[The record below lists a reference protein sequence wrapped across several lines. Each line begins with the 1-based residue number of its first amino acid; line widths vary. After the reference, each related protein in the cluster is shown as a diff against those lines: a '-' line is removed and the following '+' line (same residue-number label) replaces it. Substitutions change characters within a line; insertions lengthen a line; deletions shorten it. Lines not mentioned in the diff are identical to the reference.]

1 MENKPAQKY
10 YLYQKIASGLEQQIK
25 NNVLAIGDKL
35 PSLREFCKIHGT
47 SQTTAIKVYYEL
59 ESKGLIETRPKS
71 GYFISSSLR
80 RVPGLPQTSQP
91 DPESGHIVIE
101 ELLERVYH
109 NPAPINIAL
118 AHAVVADELLPV
130 AKLNKGLVL
139 AMRELKG
146 SGTAYGEIQ
155 GNEKLRKQIARHTFN
170 MPDLSHENII
180 TTAGCINAI
189 AYAMMALGKTG
200 DTIAVESPVYFGVL
214 QLARSLGLKVL
225 ELPTHPQTGI
235 EIDALK
241 KALEANKINLCLLV
255 SNFSNPLGSLMPD
268 EHKKEVV
275 RLIQK
280 YNIPLIED
288 DIYGDIYFGAN
299 RPGTCKGFDESG
311 LVLWCS
317 SVSKTLAPG
326 YRVGWLSPGKFKSEI
341 LRLKLFHSIA
351 STSITQEVIANFLET
366 GRYEHHL
373 RKLRNT
379 LHTNSLQYI
388 RAIHD
393 YFPEGTKV
401 SRPQGGMVL
410 WVEFD
415 QKIDTVKLYDLALKK
430 GISIAPGRLFTLQDQ
445 FSNCMRLNY
454 GTPWNDRLDKG
465 LKDLA
470 DSAIHLYNNF
480 K

>member
-1 MENKPAQKY
+1 MQRGSVQKY
-10 YLYQKIASGLEQQIK
+10 HLYQKIANGLELQIK

-35 PSLREFCKIHGT
+35 PSLRDLCKIHGT

-71 GYFISSSLR
+71 GYFVSGSLKR
-80 RVPGLPQTSQP
+80 NPGLPKTSRP
-91 DPESGHIVIE
+91 ATESSNMPVE
-101 ELLERVYH
+101 ELLEKVYS
-109 NPAPINIAL
+109 NSGPVNLAL
-118 AHAVVADELLPV
+118 ANAVVADELLPI
-130 AKLNKGLVL
+130 AKLNKGLVQ

-146 SGTAYGEIQ
+146 SGTAYGELQ
-155 GNEKLRKQIARHTFN
+155 GNERLRKQLARQAFH
-170 MPDLSHENII
+170 MPDLSHEDII
-180 TTAGCINAI
+180 TTSGCVNAI
-189 AYAMMALGKTG
+189 SYAMMALAKPG
-200 DTIAVESPVYFGVL
+200 DTIAVESPVYFGIL
-214 QLARSLGLKVL
+214 QLARSLGLKVM

-241 KALEANKINLCLLV
+241 KALESKKINLCLLV

-280 YNIPLIED
+280 HHIPLIED
-288 DIYGDIYFGAN
+288 DIYGDIYFGTG
-299 RPGTCKGFDESG
+299 RPSTCKTFDESG
-311 LVLWCS
+311 LVLCCS

-326 YRVGWLSPGKFKSEI
+326 YRVGWLSPGKFKTEI
-341 LRLKLFHSIA
+341 LRLKLFHSI
-351 STSITQEVIANFLET
+351 TTTNITQEVIANFLET

-373 RKLRNT
+373 RKLRST

-388 RAIHD
+388 RAIND

-401 SRPQGGMVL
+401 SRPQGGIVL

-415 QKIDTVKLYDLALKK
+415 QKMDTLKLYDQAIRR

-445 FSNCMRLNY
+445 FSNCIRLNY
-454 GTPWNDRLDKG
+454 GMSWNDKLDKG
-465 LKDLA
+465 LRDLA
-470 DSAIHLYNNF
+470 EIAGQLNRGF
-480 K
+480 

>member
-1 MENKPAQKY
+1 MQTKLVKKH
-10 YLYQKIASGLEQQIK
+10 YLYQRIASGLEQQIK

-35 PSLREFCKIHGT
+35 PSLRDFCKLYGT

-59 ESKGLIETRPKS
+59 ESRGLIETRPKS
-71 GYFISSSLR
+71 GYFISGSLKR
-80 RVPGLPQTSQP
+80 IPALPKTSQP
-91 DPESGHIVIE
+91 SPESGQIMIE
-101 ELLERVYH
+101 ELLEKVYN
-109 NPAPINIAL
+109 NPAPIGITL
-118 AHAVVADELLPV
+118 AHAVVSDELLPI
-130 AKLNKGLVL
+130 AKLNKGLVQ

-155 GNEKLRKQIARHTFN
+155 GNEKLRKQIVRHAYT
-170 MPDLSHENII
+170 MPDLSHEDVI

-189 AYAMMALGKTG
+189 SYAMMALAKSG
-200 DTIAVESPVYFGVL
+200 DTIAVESPVYFGIL
-214 QLARSLGLKVL
+214 QLARSLGLRVL

-235 EIDALK
+235 EIGALK
-241 KALEANKINLCLLV
+241 KALEANQINLCLLV

-280 YNIPLIED
+280 HNIPLIED

-299 RPGTCKGFDESG
+299 RPNTCKTFDESG

-317 SVSKTLAPG
+317 SISKTLAPG
-326 YRVGWLSPGKFKSEI
+326 YRVGWISPGKFKSEI
-341 LRLKLFHSIA
+341 LRIKLFHAIA
-351 STSITQEVIANFLET
+351 STNITQEVIANFLET

-379 LHTNSLQYI
+379 LQANSLQYI
-388 RAIHD
+388 RAIND

-415 QKIDTVKLYDLALKK
+415 QKIDTIELYDLAIKK
-430 GISIAPGRLFTLQDQ
+430 GVSIAPGRLFSLQDQ

-454 GTPWNDRLDKG
+454 GTPWNDALEKG

-470 DSAIHLYNNF
+470 AIAMQLNSIY
-480 K
+480 

>member
-1 MENKPAQKY
+1 MQKESVQKY
-10 YLYQKIASGLEQQIK
+10 HLYQKIANGLELQIK

-35 PSLREFCKIHGT
+35 PSLRDFCKLHGT

-59 ESKGLIETRPKS
+59 ESKGLVETRPKS
-71 GYFISSSLR
+71 GYFVSGSLKR
-80 RVPGLPQTSQP
+80 NPGLPKTSRP
-91 DPESGHIVIE
+91 ATESSNMPIE
-101 ELLERVYH
+101 ELLEKVYS
-109 NPAPINIAL
+109 NAGPVDIAL
-118 AHAVVADELLPV
+118 SNAVVADELLPI
-130 AKLNKGLVL
+130 AKLNKGLVQ

-146 SGTAYGEIQ
+146 SGTAYGELQ
-155 GNEKLRKQIARHTFN
+155 GNERLRRQLARQAFH
-170 MPDLSHENII
+170 MPELSHEDII
-180 TTAGCINAI
+180 TTSGCVNAI
-189 AYAMMALGKTG
+189 SYALMALAKPG
-200 DTIAVESPVYFGVL
+200 DTIAVESPVYFGIL
-214 QLARSLGLKVL
+214 QLARSLGLKVM

-241 KALEANKINLCLLV
+241 KSLEANKIDLCLLI

-275 RLIQK
+275 RLIQQ

-288 DIYGDIYFGAN
+288 DIYGDIYFGTS
-299 RPGTCKGFDESG
+299 RPNTCKTFDESG
-311 LVLWCS
+311 LVLCCS

-326 YRVGWLSPGKFKSEI
+326 YRVGWLAPGKFKTEI
-341 LRLKLFHSIA
+341 LRLKLFHSIT
-351 STSITQEVIANFLET
+351 STNITQEVIANFLET

-388 RAIHD
+388 RAIND

-401 SRPQGGMVL
+401 SRPQGGIVL

-415 QKIDTVKLYDLALKK
+415 QKIDTLKMYDQAIKR

-445 FSNCMRLNY
+445 FSNCIRLNY
-454 GTPWNDRLDKG
+454 GMSWNSKLEKG
-465 LKDLA
+465 LRDLA
-470 DSAIHLYNNF
+470 DIAGSLNHGS
-480 K
+480 

>member
-1 MENKPAQKY
+1 MQKKSVQKY
-10 YLYQKIASGLEQQIK
+10 HLYQKIANGLELQIR

-35 PSLREFCKIHGT
+35 PSLRDFCKLHGT

-59 ESKGLIETRPKS
+59 ESKGLVETRPKS
-71 GYFISSSLR
+71 GYFVSGSLKR
-80 RVPGLPQTSQP
+80 NPGLPKTSQP
-91 DPESGHIVIE
+91 GTESSNMPIE
-101 ELLERVYH
+101 VLLEKVYS
-109 NPAPINIAL
+109 NAGPVDIAL
-118 AHAVVADELLPV
+118 SNAVVADELLPI
-130 AKLNKGLVL
+130 AKLNKGLVQ

-146 SGTAYGEIQ
+146 SGTAYGELQ
-155 GNEKLRKQIARHTFN
+155 GNERLRRQLARQAFH
-170 MPDLSHENII
+170 MPELSHEDII
-180 TTAGCINAI
+180 TTSGCVNAI
-189 AYAMMALGKTG
+189 SYALMALAKPG
-200 DTIAVESPVYFGVL
+200 DTIAVESPVYFGIL
-214 QLARSLGLKVL
+214 QLARSLGLKVM

-241 KALEANKINLCLLV
+241 KALEANKIDLCLLI

-275 RLIQK
+275 RLIQQ

-288 DIYGDIYFGAN
+288 DIYGDIYFGTS
-299 RPGTCKGFDESG
+299 RPNTCKTFDESG
-311 LVLWCS
+311 LILCCS

-326 YRVGWLSPGKFKSEI
+326 YRVGWLAPGKFKTEI
-341 LRLKLFHSIA
+341 LRLKLFHSIT
-351 STSITQEVIANFLET
+351 STNITQEVIANFLET

-388 RAIHD
+388 RAIND

-401 SRPQGGMVL
+401 SRPQGGIVL

-415 QKIDTVKLYDLALKK
+415 QKIDTLKMYDQAIKR

-445 FSNCMRLNY
+445 FSNCIRLNY
-454 GTPWNDRLDKG
+454 GMSWNSKLEKG
-465 LKDLA
+465 LRDLA
-470 DSAIHLYNNF
+470 DIAGSLNHGS
-480 K
+480 

>member
-1 MENKPAQKY
+1 MQNKLAQKDH
-10 YLYQKIASGLEQQIK
+10 LYQRIANGLEQQIK

-35 PSLREFCKIHGT
+35 PSLREFCKRYGT

-71 GYFISSSLR
+71 GYYISGSLKR
-80 RVPGLPQTSQP
+80 IPALPKISEPSAETSQ
-91 DPESGHIVIE
+91 VQIE
-101 ELLERVYH
+101 DLLEKVY
-109 NPAPINIAL
+109 NNATPMNITL
-118 AHAVVADELLPV
+118 AHAVVADELLPI
-130 AKLNKGLVL
+130 AKLNKGMIQ

-155 GNEKLRKQIARHTFN
+155 GNEKLRKQIARHAFTI
-170 MPDLSHENII
+170 PELSPENII
-180 TTAGCINAI
+180 TTNGCINAI
-189 AYAMMALGKTG
+189 SYAMMALGKPG

-235 EIDALK
+235 EIEALTQ
-241 KALEANKINLCLLV
+241 ALEANKINLCLLV

-280 YNIPLIED
+280 HNVPLIED
-288 DIYGDIYFGAN
+288 DIYGDIYFGTN
-299 RPGTCKGFDESG
+299 RPNTCKTYDESG

-317 SVSKTLAPG
+317 SISKTLAPG
-326 YRVGWLSPGKFKSEI
+326 YRVGWISPGKFKSEI
-341 LRLKLFHSIA
+341 LRMKLFHAIA
-351 STSITQEVIANFLET
+351 STNITQEVIANFLET

-388 RAIHD
+388 RAIND

-415 QKIDTVKLYDLALKK
+415 QKVNTIELYDLAIKK
-430 GISIAPGRLFTLQDQ
+430 GVSIAPGGLFTLQNQ
-445 FSNCMRLNY
+445 FANCMRLNY
-454 GTPWNDRLDKG
+454 GMPWNGQIDQG
-465 LKDLA
+465 LKNLA
-470 DSAIHLYNNF
+470 DIAALLNR
-480 K
+480 